1 VPVEDSEAGVKKEE
15 DALKAKLKNLNPP
28 KLTVASTVGGKTVVI
43 DIAAAQ
49 RPERYLPL
57 VYKVLN

>member
-1 VPVEDSEAGVKKEE
+1 MKKEE